1 MHYHSYYMYAFLWLQ
16 VEGNVLRITRTR
28 MEDRDLYICTAENA
42 AGTARGAA
50 IVDVESTS
58 LIHNKNGYIFEK
70 YSLQV
75 KKT

>member
-1 MHYHSYYMYAFLWLQ
+1 MVAMHHHSYYTSPWLQ

-50 IVDVESTS
+50 IVDVEST
-58 LIHNKNGYIFEK
+58 LGI
-70 YSLQV
+70 
-75 KKT
+75 